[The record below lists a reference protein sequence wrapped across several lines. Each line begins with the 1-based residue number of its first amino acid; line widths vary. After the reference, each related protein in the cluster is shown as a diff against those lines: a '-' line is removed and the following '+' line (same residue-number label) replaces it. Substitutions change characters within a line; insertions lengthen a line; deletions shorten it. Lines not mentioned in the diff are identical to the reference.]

1 MKMSDLPFPA
11 EVKLGQL
18 SAFLRTVLASGGE
31 IDVAKIAR
39 ELHTDLVMLLPIM
52 DAAEMLQL
60 AKIEKGEVKLLKHG
74 EELLA
79 TPKPNY
85 SSIKPLLR
93 GIEPFKAAV
102 ALKRFSAEQ
111 IAGELAKGGVRWHHE
126 DTVNTMAL
134 REMLIHWGI
143 PSGLLDYD
151 GYTSTFTVR
160 SG

>member
-1 MKMSDLPFPA
+1 MSALPFPA
-11 EVKLGQL
+11 DVKLGQL
-18 SAFLRTVLASGGE
+18 TAFLRTVHASGGKLQ
-31 IDVAKIAR
+31 VAKASR

-60 AKIEKGEVKLLKHG
+60 AEVEKGEVKLLKHA

-79 TPKPNY
+79 TPKSNF

-93 GIEPFKAAV
+93 GIEPFKTAV
-102 ALKRFSAEQ
+102 ALKRFTAEQ
-111 IAGELAKGGVRWHHE
+111 IAGELARKGVRWHHE

-134 REMLIHWGI
+134 REMMIHWGI
-143 PSGLLDYD
+143 SSGLLDYD